1 MTQKKPID
9 WKTWLLLL
17 LCTAGLFWFS
27 YRLFALL
34 CYRPSSDLSIH
45 MTWAGECSFSD
56 WRSFFHHAAH
66 PMWHMLVTLAKGLFG
81 FSLEQTA
88 AAVTA
93 LCKAAEF
100 VLIALLFFRE
110 ETLRGWRAVLAA
122 LCCVL
127 VSSLRL
133 SFYNP
138 TVYLGVGTPNTWHSP
153 TQMISMVWMLLCVP
167 YVARCYDDGMALT
180 GTEHSRLNWK
190 RQALLCLLLL
200 GSLAAK
206 PTFMQTFLPAA
217 CLFYLVQWIRRP
229 KATPFVVQTLLWVL
243 PAVAL
248 MVLQFLYYFG
258 IIVPYQSGMV
268 LEMSWAKLGS
278 VLLATLLIQA
288 FPLYALWVC
297 RRQKK
302 DTLFWLTLWM
312 DVTGV
317 VEFLILGESG
327 RRAAD
332 GNFGWGLMG
341 AALMLWVV
349 MLPRF
354 LRDIRERGKPS
365 PAHWAGLG
373 LLLWHLGSGIYYLYY
388 LVTSGNAL

>member
-66 PMWHMLVTLAKGLFG
+66 PMWHMLVALAKGLFG

-133 SFYNP
+133 TFYNP

-180 GTEHSRLNWK
+180 GTEHPRLNWK

-200 GSLAAK
+200 CSLAAK

-248 MVLQFLYYFG
+248 MVLQYLYYFG

-312 DVTGV
+312 DMTGV

-327 RRAAD
+327 RRAAVQICSRK
-332 GNFGWGLMG
+332 L
-341 AALMLWVV
+341 
-349 MLPRF
+349 
-354 LRDIRERGKPS
+354 
-365 PAHWAGLG
+365 
-373 LLLWHLGSGIYYLYY
+373 
-388 LVTSGNAL
+388 

>member
-133 SFYNP
+133 AFYNP

-180 GTEHSRLNWK
+180 GTEHPRLNWK

-200 GSLAAK
+200 CSLAAK

-248 MVLQFLYYFG
+248 MVLQYLYYFG

-288 FPLYALWVC
+288 RSNPG
-297 RRQKK
+297 QI
-302 DTLFWLTLWM
+302 LTAYM
-312 DVTGV
+312 
-317 VEFLILGESG
+317 IIS
-327 RRAAD
+327 ANSA
-332 GNFGWGLMG
+332 
-341 AALMLWVV
+341 
-349 MLPRF
+349 
-354 LRDIRERGKPS
+354 REWIIS
-365 PAHWAGLG
+365 L
-373 LLLWHLGSGIYYLYY
+373 S
-388 LVTSGNAL
+388 